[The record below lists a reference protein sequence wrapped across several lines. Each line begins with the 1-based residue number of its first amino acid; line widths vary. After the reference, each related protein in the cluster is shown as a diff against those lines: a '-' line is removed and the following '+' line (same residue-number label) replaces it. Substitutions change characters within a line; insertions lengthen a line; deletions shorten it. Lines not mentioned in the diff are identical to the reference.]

1 MGCVSV
7 VPAALIGFTGL
18 ADYAGPTGWR
28 GISEFFGWAALCVA
42 AGLGVGLLLAS
53 WRRRGARRHSAV
65 PLALTAVAAFTYAPC
80 WLGLYAPMSAKVAF
94 TTSLQ
99 IVGSL
104 VTPGVIVWCAY
115 ILWSERRGY

>member
-1 MGCVSV
+1 
-7 VPAALIGFTGL
+7 LIGFAGL
-18 ADYAGPTGWR
+18 ADYAGPTGWL
-28 GISEFFGWAALCVA
+28 GISEFLGWAALCVA
-42 AGLGVGLLLAS
+42 AGLGVGLLLAI
-53 WRRRGARRHSAV
+53 WRLGDARRYSAV
-65 PLALTAVAAFTYAPC
+65 PLALTAVAAFTYAPY

-104 VTPGVIVWCAY
+104 VTPGVIVWFAY